1 MLARRKARATTALT
15 FQRKRRCDG
24 CDRGEKHI
32 CHFGPGAMARQ
43 VIQWRLAGI
52 LGKRQSARL
61 AVLAAHAERALVPID
76 VAQFE
81 GGNVTGS

>member
-1 MLARRKARATTALT
+1 
-15 FQRKRRCDG
+15 
-24 CDRGEKHI
+24 
-32 CHFGPGAMARQ
+32 MARQ